1 MEGSAT
7 ALAFQPVLRE
17 EQIYWQ
23 TKLDFHQFKKKET
36 PFQCLCKA
44 ECLENGGWGFF
55 CYAQLGLNMTGNSGI
70 WAGVVKVAM
79 EIHDV
84 MLDRACQ
91 DS

>member
-1 MEGSAT
+1 LPQVSFVVVWLGNTLVDVEGSAT

-44 ECLENGGWGFF
+44 ECLENGG
-55 CYAQLGLNMTGNSGI
+55 
-70 WAGVVKVAM
+70 
-79 EIHDV
+79 
-84 MLDRACQ
+84 
-91 DS
+91 